1 MPSTAETTVK
11 RRACDECRTRKL
23 ACSKDPDGCERCKK
37 ENIVCNY
44 SEQKPMGRPRKRQ
57 HVEANVD
64 QHTDETQSAE
74 ALDLGIPFDPG
85 YNGDAVAELYFT
97 SGLPA
102 FEEMPGVVNPPE
114 NTLEDRRTIWHFG
127 GNTTGPPINF
137 GLDPADSYLP
147 STEAVPLLSMNSSAS
162 VTDSDNSS
170 NPSGPCSCLA
180 SMYLALAALQ
190 QLPTD
195 IVPALLAVRG
205 AARTASDSIWCPQ
218 CGSVALDN
226 PNPPMDTFQNTMLLG
241 TILPIIANSY
251 QKLLNMVDKET
262 ERATAAGQMK
272 TFRFNDYGGM
282 CGGKSNTIAE
292 AITCF
297 ENSLL
302 FEPVEMPPQQW
313 RTTVRAMLRVD
324 IYGHEQPGYKHK
336 GLKDLVAEMEYRQKT
351 RHEMLEAHARHGMHA
366 EAFQG
371 RLCPG
376 ERVHTCLEV
385 LKVAKFA
392 IDQLVIA

>member
-1 MPSTAETTVK
+1 MPPAAETTVK
-11 RRACDECRTRKL
+11 RRSCDACRTRKL
-23 ACSKDPDGCERCKK
+23 ACSKDPDGCERCRR
-37 ENIVCNY
+37 ENISCNY

-57 HVEANVD
+57 YVEANVE
-64 QHTDETQSAE
+64 QHSDEAESAE
-74 ALDLGIPFDPG
+74 HIDLGISFDSG
-85 YNGDAVAELYFT
+85 YNGDAMAEPYFS

-102 FEEMPGVVNPPE
+102 FEGMPGVVDPPE
-114 NTLEDRRTIWHFG
+114 NTLEDGRTIWHFDG
-127 GNTTGPPINF
+127 HTTGPPINF
-137 GLDPADSYLP
+137 ALDPADNYLP
-147 STEAVPLLSMNSSAS
+147 STEAVPLLSINSSGS
-162 VTDSDNSS
+162 VTESDNST

-190 QLPTD
+190 QLPND
-195 IVPALLAVRG
+195 IVPALVAVRS
-205 AARTASDSIWCPQ
+205 AARTASESIWCPQ

-226 PNPPMDTFQNTMLLG
+226 PNPPMDAFQNTMLLG
-241 TILPIIANSY
+241 TILPIIANGY
-251 QKLLNMVDKET
+251 KKLLDMVDKET
-262 ERATAAGQMK
+262 EIAMAAGHMK
-272 TFRFNDYGGM
+272 TFKFNDYGGM
-282 CGGKSNTIAE
+282 CGKMSTIAQ

-297 ENSLL
+297 EKTMF

-324 IYGHEQPGYKHK
+324 IYGHEQPGFKHK
-336 GLKDLVAEMEYRQKT
+336 GLKDLVAEMEFRQKT
-351 RHEMLEAHARHGMHA
+351 RHEMLDAHARHGIHA

-371 RLCPG
+371 KLCPG